1 MSSFYIE
8 SIKKLAETA
17 KTYVE
22 DHKKEVAIA
31 AGATTALLVRLE

>member
-1 MSSFYIE
+1 MSINVE
-8 SIKKLAETA
+8 SIKKLADAA

-31 AGATTALLVRLE
+31 AGATTALLVRKFN